1 MSTDDPTPPAAGPPG
16 PGGQPRTGRVIAL
29 VIGAVLALPALLLLL
44 GGLALLVMY
53 SVARDDDGY
62 FTATLDRVQ
71 SPTSA
76 VTAEDIDLDLDPGTP
91 GWVVDWLETDVRLQ
105 VTGIGSSSD
114 VFVGVGPEDQV
125 DAYLDGVAHDEI
137 TRIEDDRAVFDTR
150 PGTGTAAPPADQ
162 PFWEVSTA
170 GTGTQQLDW
179 RTRSGQWAVVVMNA
193 DGSPG
198 VAADVTAGVDGDVVL
213 PAAWIMVGLGA
224 VGTVVAGALLL
235 FGAVGLAHHRPPT
248 APVPAVA
255 AAGLATPTPVRL
267 DATLD
272 PQLSRGLWLVKWLLA
287 IPHFVVLFFL
297 WAAFAV
303 TTIVAGFAILFTG
316 RYPRS
321 LFDFNLGVLRWNW
334 RVNYYAGSGGLGTDR
349 YPPFSLGPEPDYP
362 ARLDIA
368 YPERLSRGLVLVK
381 WWLLAIP
388 HYVILGVLFGSTV
401 GWFGDNRAADGG
413 PGLLPILTFVAVVI
427 LLFTQRYPRPLFDLI
442 VGFNRWLYRVI
453 AYAALMT
460 DTYPPFRLDQG
471 GAEPLADTGGPP
483 PPPTRPGEAEGAT
496 LAPMAPVAP
505 PTPVGPRT

>member
-1 MSTDDPTPPAAGPPG
+1 MSTDDLTPPMAGPPG
-16 PGGQPRTGRVIAL
+16 PSGSRGPGGPPRTGRVIAL
-29 VIGAVLALPALLLLL
+29 VIGAVLALPAVLMLV
-44 GGLALLVMY
+44 GGLALFVAY
-53 SVARDDDGY
+53 GTARDDDGY

-76 VTAEDIDLDLDPGTP
+76 ITAEDIDLDLDPGTP

-105 VTGIGSSSD
+105 VTGIDPSRD

-125 DAYLDGVAHDEI
+125 DAYLAGVAHDQI
-137 TRIEDDRAVFDTR
+137 DRIENDRAVFDTQ
-150 PGTGTAAPPADQ
+150 PGTAAAAPPADQ
-162 PFWEVSTA
+162 PFWEASSVGA
-170 GTGTQQLDW
+170 GTQQLDW
-179 RTRSGQWAVVVMNA
+179 RTRSGRWAVVVMNA

-213 PAAWIMVGLGA
+213 PAAWILVGLGA
-224 VGTVVAGALLL
+224 VGSAVAGALLL
-235 FGAVGLAHHRPPT
+235 FGAVGLAHHRAPAGPV

-255 AAGLATPTPVRL
+255 PAAPTPVRL
-267 DATLD
+267 DAALD

-334 RVNYYAGSGGLGTDR
+334 RVNYYAGTGGLGTDR

-401 GWFGDNRAADGG
+401 GWFGDNSTGDGG

-427 LLFTQRYPRPLFDLI
+427 LLFTRRYPRPLFDLI

-471 GAEPLADTGGPP
+471 GSEPLADERSAVPKAPGP
-483 PPPTRPGEAEGAT
+483 GVSVGAS
-496 LAPMAPVAP
+496 
-505 PTPVGPRT
+505 